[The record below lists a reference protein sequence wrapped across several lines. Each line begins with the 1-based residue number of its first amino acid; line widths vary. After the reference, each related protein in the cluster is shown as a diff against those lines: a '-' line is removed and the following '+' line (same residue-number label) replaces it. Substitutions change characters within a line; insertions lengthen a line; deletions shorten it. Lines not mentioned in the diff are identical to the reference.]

1 MKIPFLFILFLLTAS
16 YNSFVSQSSLDW
28 GGRSGIQAYAHK
40 DIPISF
46 NLSGF
51 VELHAEKIGLR
62 AILGAGLPSRSNTT
76 YMGTAREGV
85 IGPAEIEIQ
94 SSSGFVSFN
103 TALDAKFYYRG
114 ARYNDN
120 IGGPYIVGGL
130 GFTLLSI
137 KSEYNY
143 KGNDPEDYIVTNPL
157 IDGNKKLVP
166 TTAFR
171 IFSGYDLNLDY
182 FSLFGEVGL
191 NLELSTRNLHDPKH
205 GLTNALELTIG
216 ARF

>member
-1 MKIPFLFILFLLTAS
+1 MKITYLFILFLLTAS
-16 YNSFVSQSSLDW
+16 CNTFFSQSSLDW
-28 GGRSGIQAYAHK
+28 GGRLGLSTYAHQ

-46 NLSGF
+46 NVSGF
-51 VELHAEKIGLR
+51 AELHAEKIGIR
-62 AILGAGLPSRSNTT
+62 AMLGTGLFSRSNAT

-103 TALDAKFYYRG
+103 TALDAKYYYRG
-114 ARYNDN
+114 AGYNDG
-120 IGGPYIVGGL
+120 IGGPYIAGGL
-130 GFTLLSI
+130 GFALISI

-143 KGNDPEDYIVTNPL
+143 KGNDPADYILNDPL

-182 FSLFGEVGL
+182 FSLFAEAGL
-191 NLELSTRNLHDPKH
+191 NIELSTRNLHDPEY